1 MRRSAVIRALSNDLS
16 PGSVDNSVG
25 NAATISLNGPDPG
38 ILQSAE
44 SLCSPEVPEIT
55 SHFSVG
61 VVSVNTLLQLVQ
73 AVDRTREQ
81 RKHR

>member
-1 MRRSAVIRALSNDLS
+1 VIRAISNDLS

-38 ILQSAE
+38 ILQSAK
-44 SLCSPEVPEIT
+44 SLWSPEVPEIT

-73 AVDRTREQ
+73 TVDRTRGQ